1 MIPQALKSGQPE
13 PGFYRMRLV
22 KGGPWVP
29 VRIWLEDGERERC
42 EVCGGAGAVPEQSA
56 EGYTGRERV
65 CSQCG
70 GDGTL
75 LVSDQVLR
83 AKVGD
88 QERDPLK
95 IWTFLW
101 DITEEEYNF
110 LLSRARWAT
119 AHNPTAPEANPK
131 RPIRQTDVAL
141 DMPAVTIY
149 RGTRSPAD
157 PELPG
162 RFGALAVIVYK
173 PGLDAYQLPVCLGLR
188 AHSPD
193 GFECG
198 YQGSGPMQLALA
210 LLADHLGDHG
220 AAMAHYGRLAA
231 RIVARLPRK
240 CGWKLSSDEI
250 DRALEEKT

>member
-1 MIPQALKSGQPE
+1 MIPQVLKSGLPE
-13 PGFYRMRLV
+13 PGFYRLRMV
-22 KGGPWVP
+22 KAGPWVP
-29 VRIWLEDGERERC
+29 VRIWLEDGDRD
-42 EVCGGAGAVPEQSA
+42 PETD
-56 EGYTGRERV
+56 E
-65 CSQCG
+65 
-70 GDGTL
+70 L
-75 LVSDQVLR
+75 MSDQVLR

-88 QERDPLK
+88 QERDPSK

-101 DITEEEYNF
+101 DITEEEYYF

-141 DMPAVTIY
+141 DLPAVTIY
-149 RGTRSPAD
+149 RGTRAPDTA
-157 PELPG
+157 PG
-162 RFGALAVIVYK
+162 CFGALAVTVYK
-173 PGLDAYQLPVCLGLR
+173 PGLDAYQLPLCLGLR

-198 YQGSGPMQLALA
+198 YQGSGPIQLALA

-220 AAMAHYGRLAA
+220 AAVAHYQGFAA
-231 RIVARLPRK
+231 RVVVRLPRE